1 MKNRKVHIIITL
13 FEILLFITNLYFG
26 MYSFLKMLKI
36 EYQCKMYSWFFWDNS
51 NPDFKYPNYVDLA
64 LEYEMQ
70 PKYSIAISVA
80 MIISFLFFV
89 LIQKFFP
96 KEADNKSS
104 KKLYFII
111 SALILLS
118 LIITY
123 SVIYCYKFEMAHEV
137 V

>member
-1 MKNRKVHIIITL
+1 
-13 FEILLFITNLYFG
+13 
-26 MYSFLKMLKI
+26 MYYWL
-36 EYQCKMYSWFFWDNS
+36 FWDNV
-51 NPDFKYPNYVDLA
+51 NQTFKYPNYTHLS

-70 PKYSIAISVA
+70 PKYNIAISVA
-80 MIISFLFFV
+80 MIISFLLFV
-89 LIQKFFP
+89 LIQKLFP

>member
-1 MKNRKVHIIITL
+1 
-13 FEILLFITNLYFG
+13 
-26 MYSFLKMLKI
+26 MLKR
-36 EYQCKMYSWFFWDNS
+36 EYQCKMYSWIFRDTVNHT
-51 NPDFKYPNYVDLA
+51 FKYPDYIDIA
-64 LEYEMQ
+64 IEYQMQ

-80 MIISFLFFV
+80 MILAFSLFILV
-89 LIQKFFP
+89 EKFFS
-96 KEADNKSS
+96 KENNIKTS

>member
-13 FEILLFITNLYFG
+13 FEILLFITNLYLG
-26 MYSFLKMLKI
+26 MYSFLKMLRI
-36 EYQCKMYSWFFWDNS
+36 EYQCKMYYWLFWDNS
-51 NPDFKYPNYVDLA
+51 NNIFKYPNYRHIA

-89 LIQKFFP
+89 LIQKLFP

>member
-1 MKNRKVHIIITL
+1 
-13 FEILLFITNLYFG
+13 
-26 MYSFLKMLKI
+26 
-36 EYQCKMYSWFFWDNS
+36 MYSWFFWDNS

-64 LEYEMQ
+64 LEYQMQ

-80 MIISFLFFV
+80 MIISFLLFV
-89 LIQKFFP
+89 LIQKLFQ

>member
-1 MKNRKVHIIITL
+1 MKKIITTT
-13 FEILLFITNLYFG
+13 FEILLFITNLYLG
-26 MYSFLKMLKI
+26 MYSFFKMLDI
-36 EYQCKMYSWFFWDNS
+36 EYQCKIYSWFFWDNS
-51 NPDFKYPNYVDLA
+51 KPDFKYPNYVDLA

-70 PKYSIAISVA
+70 SKYSIAISVA
-80 MIISFLFFV
+80 MILAFSLFI
-89 LIQKFFP
+89 LIQKFFS
-96 KEADNKSS
+96 KENNIKTS

-111 SALILLS
+111 SGLILLS

>member
-1 MKNRKVHIIITL
+1 MKKIIITT

-26 MYSFLKMLKI
+26 IYSFLKMLKI
-36 EYQCKMYSWFFWDNS
+36 KHKCEIYYWLFWDNC
-51 NPDFKYPNYVDLA
+51 NNVFKYPNYRHIA
-64 LEYEMQ
+64 LEYQMQ

-80 MIISFLFFV
+80 MIISFLLFI
-89 LIQKFFP
+89 LIQKFFS
-96 KEADNKSS
+96 KENNIKTS

-111 SALILLS
+111 SGLILLS

>member
-1 MKNRKVHIIITL
+1 MYHWS
-13 FEILLFITNLYFG
+13 LLVFTWSLLLG
-26 MYSFLKMLKI
+26 KI
-36 EYQCKMYSWFFWDNS
+36 CKRPLDFTK
-51 NPDFKYPNYVDLA
+51 PDCK
-64 LEYEMQ
+64 Q
-70 PKYSIAISVA
+70 PKYSIAISVT
-80 MIISFLFFV
+80 MIISFLLFI

-96 KEADNKSS
+96 KETHNKPS

-123 SVIYCYKFEMAHEV
+123 SVIYCYMYEMAHEV

>member
-13 FEILLFITNLYFG
+13 FEILLFITNLYLG
-26 MYSFLKMLKI
+26 MYSFFKMLDI
-36 EYQCKMYSWFFWDNS
+36 EYQCEMFNWLFWDNV
-51 NPDFKYPNYVDLA
+51 NQTFKYPKYTHIA
-64 LEYEMQ
+64 IKYEMQ

-80 MIISFLFFV
+80 MIISFLLFV
-89 LIQKFFP
+89 LIQKLFP

>member
-1 MKNRKVHIIITL
+1 M
-13 FEILLFITNLYFG
+13 LLFIANLFFG
-26 MYSFLKMLKI
+26 IHSFFDMLEIK
-36 EYQCKMYSWFFWDNS
+36 YQCKMYYWLFWDNV
-51 NPDFKYPNYVDLA
+51 NQTFKYPKYTHLA
-64 LEYEMQ
+64 IEYEMQ

-80 MIISFLFFV
+80 MIISFLLFV
-89 LIQKFFP
+89 LIQKLFP

>member
-13 FEILLFITNLYFG
+13 FEILLFITNLYLG

-51 NPDFKYPNYVDLA
+51 NLDFKYPNYVDLA

-80 MIISFLFFV
+80 MIISFLLFV
-89 LIQKFFP
+89 LIQKLFP

-123 SVIYCYKFEMAHEV
+123 SVFYCYKFEMAHEV